1 MILAKVSSSI
11 CVGLHALKS
20 LMSSMGIHSTNL
32 KRDLDFLNFISI
44 AASQVIN
51 QVTQVEHPLLL
62 GIHVNNFRVS

>member
-11 CVGLHALKS
+11 CVRLHALKS

-51 QVTQVEHPLLL
+51 QVT
-62 GIHVNNFRVS
+62 

>member
-1 MILAKVSSSI
+1 MILAKVSSSL

-51 QVTQVEHPLLL
+51 QVT
-62 GIHVNNFRVS
+62 